1 MVTIKQKKKTMWDE
15 RMLNKINAWLGFNW
29 MILQSQMPFLIQND
43 IQGCVYLMCGSNVP
57 TQGMQKP
64 IIK

>member
-57 TQGMQKP
+57 TLRNAKTNN
-64 IIK
+64 